1 MFDTM
6 KKSRFVPD
14 IKSYTIQL
22 EGWGQE
28 QNLRFVPNI
37 KVCIGYVLTLV

>member
-1 MFDTM
+1 M
-6 KKSRFVPD
+6 KKRRFVPD

-28 QNLRFVPNI
+28 QNLIF
-37 KVCIGYVLTLV
+37 KVFIEYVLTLV